1 MMPRLS
7 DVFGSD
13 NNESNQSSSTNAD
26 QNADGS
32 ANASNDGVSVSNE
45 SYSRDEDGNES
56 YESTGIDTGSTD
68 LGGEGDLGSMVESM
82 TDSASSSDNTE
93 LLDN

>member
-1 MMPRLS
+1 MARLS

-13 NNESNQSSSTNAD
+13 DNQSNQSSNSNAD

-32 ANASNDGVSVSNE
+32 GNASNDGVSVSNE
-45 SYSRDEDGNES
+45 SYSRDEDGGES
-56 YESTGIDTGSTD
+56 YDSTSADAGGTD
-68 LGGEGDLGSMVESM
+68 VGGEGDLDSMVESM
-82 TDSASSSDNTE
+82 TDSSSSSDNTE